1 MAYTPINMINK
12 MYRHDT
18 SGEKRIVDSIFWIYI
33 LTIKCDI
40 FENIYLYPDENLY
53 DLFCIDRSY
62 HVLLP
67 WLQVATISQ
76 KPPLGD

>member
-1 MAYTPINMINK
+1 
-12 MYRHDT
+12 MYKYET
-18 SGEKRIVDSIFWIYI
+18 SGERNVKDLIFWICI
-33 LTIKCDI
+33 LTLKCDT

-53 DLFCIDRSY
+53 DLFCIVRSY